1 MLLWKDGRKVPLFD
15 IWHLTIEAQGHY
27 YSHVHRHQLNTT
39 KMRPNSLDPFEEAL
53 KPPPGETPEAKEARL
68 RQEEAAKTR
77 SDQIDAAIH
86 QEKLA
91 RKKKKVVRVS
101 RITFKPVLIIK
112 LRIKVKL
119 LLLGQSESGLSRS
132 NLGNCSKFN

>member
-101 RITFKPVLIIK
+101 RITFKTCTYH
-112 LRIKVKL
+112 KVANQGQIAVTRSIGIRSVTFQLGKL
-119 LLLGQSESGLSRS
+119 L
-132 NLGNCSKFN
+132 KI